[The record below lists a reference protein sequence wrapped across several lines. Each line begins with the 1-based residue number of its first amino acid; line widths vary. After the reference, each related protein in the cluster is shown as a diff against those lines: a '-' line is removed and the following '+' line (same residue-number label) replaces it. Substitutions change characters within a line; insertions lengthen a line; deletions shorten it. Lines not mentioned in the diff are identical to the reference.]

1 MTEKVSMKKE
11 LGDLK
16 NKKTKKP
23 SESEQY
29 GHWSKKT
36 NKNPSGWTL
45 WKTELVNAAV
55 RSGKF
60 IRNPAGDKETESARV
75 WPAVR
80 GKNEKV
86 HSEIQK
92 EGT

>member
-29 GHWSKKT
+29 GH
-36 NKNPSGWTL
+36 
-45 WKTELVNAAV
+45 
-55 RSGKF
+55 
-60 IRNPAGDKETESARV
+60 
-75 WPAVR
+75 
-80 GKNEKV
+80 
-86 HSEIQK
+86 
-92 EGT
+92 